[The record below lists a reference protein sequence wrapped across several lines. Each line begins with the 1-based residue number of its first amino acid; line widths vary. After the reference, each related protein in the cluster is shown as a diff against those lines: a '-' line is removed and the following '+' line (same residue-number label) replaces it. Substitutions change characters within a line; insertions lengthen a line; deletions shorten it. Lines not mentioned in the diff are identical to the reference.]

1 MKTFFSLLFCLECS
15 LCCQLVSLSREV
27 GVIYLVEIYLLVC
40 MPIRNTKIRLGLF
53 LEYSSISLI
62 GKSDE

>member
-1 MKTFFSLLFCLECS
+1 
-15 LCCQLVSLSREV
+15 V